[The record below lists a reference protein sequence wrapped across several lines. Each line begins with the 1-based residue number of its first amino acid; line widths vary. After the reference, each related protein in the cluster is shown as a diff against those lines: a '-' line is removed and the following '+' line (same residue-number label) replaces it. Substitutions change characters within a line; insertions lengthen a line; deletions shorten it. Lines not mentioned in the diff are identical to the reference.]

1 MLEKKLKSKVLGLI
15 KKIKVSIKSS
25 KKISLGSYF
34 RLFDCNFQEVYD
46 EYIEKITNG
55 IKMPQ

>member
-1 MLEKKLKSKVLGLI
+1 MLGRKGKIKSSRFN
-15 KKIKVSIKSS
+15 KKIKVSIKWS

>member
-1 MLEKKLKSKVLGLI
+1 MLGRKGKIKSSRFN
-15 KKIKVSIKSS
+15 KKIKVSIKWS
-25 KKISLGSYF
+25 KKISLSSYF